1 MLHSVLTTLQVFSL
15 MIETTTFPVEV
26 NAIAAVAGLAGALV
40 VILYAFTRNHEYEM
54 RKRMRKIKK
63 TNESEVDLPPQIG

>member
-1 MLHSVLTTLQVFSL
+1 
-15 MIETTTFPVEV
+15 MIETTTFPVEI

-54 RKRMRKIKK
+54 RKRLRKIKK
-63 TNESEVDLPPQIG
+63 TNESEVDFPPQIG

>member
-1 MLHSVLTTLQVFSL
+1 

-40 VILYAFTRNHEYEM
+40 VILYAFTRNHQYEM
-54 RKRMRKIKK
+54 RKRLRRIKK
-63 TNESEVDLPPQIG
+63 TDQSEVDLPPQVG

>member
-1 MLHSVLTTLQVFSL
+1 

-40 VILYAFTRNHEYEM
+40 VILYAFTRNHQYEM
-54 RKRMRKIKK
+54 RKRLRMIKK
-63 TNESEVDLPPQIG
+63 TDQSEVDLPPQIG

>member
-1 MLHSVLTTLQVFSL
+1 

-40 VILYAFTRNHEYEM
+40 VILYAFTRNHQYEM
-54 RKRMRKIKK
+54 RKRLRNIKK
-63 TNESEVDLPPQIG
+63 TDQSKVDLPPQVG

>member
-1 MLHSVLTTLQVFSL
+1 MRVFS
-15 MIETTTFPVEV
+15 MIETTTFPVEI

-54 RKRMRKIKK
+54 RKRLRKIKK
-63 TNESEVDLPPQIG
+63 TNESEVDFPPQIG

>member
-1 MLHSVLTTLQVFSL
+1 

-54 RKRMRKIKK
+54 RKRLRRIKK
-63 TNESEVDLPPQIG
+63 TDQSEVDLPPQVG

>member
-1 MLHSVLTTLQVFSL
+1 
-15 MIETTTFPVEV
+15 MIETTTFPTEV

-40 VILYAFTRNHEYEM
+40 VIVYSFTRNHQYEM

-63 TNESEVDLPPQIG
+63 ANESKVDMPPQIG